1 MLDRKT
7 AKSIYTIYIQS
18 DAFKQLLL
26 FSVTLLVVNRIIEEG
41 CKAENIYLY
50 NILVLG
56 FDENVI
62 L

>member
-7 AKSIYTIYIQS
+7 AKSIYTSYIQS

-26 FSVTLLVVNRIIEEG
+26 FSITLLVVNRIIGKDAKHKIEV
-41 CKAENIYLY
+41 Y

-62 L
+62 F